1 MTSNL
6 SQKVVAFIPYKRDYA
21 DDFFY
26 PDPDPKPDS
35 MEQGYTIHECAY
47 LLHDYFADRPDVL
60 VDASGSVYYDRQD
73 RIRGHLA
80 PDLYV
85 AFGVEAAE
93 VFQRNNYLVW
103 EAGKP
108 PDFALE
114 VASRST
120 HNVDTQDKPVL
131 YAAIGV
137 GEYWRFDPSGGRYY
151 GYELAGDVLVDGV
164 YRPLPVTE
172 TDDGVFHGYSPAL
185 DLTLCVQERRLSFY
199 DHKSGRYL
207 PSISEER
214 AARQSAESAQRAA
227 ESAQQVSESARRA
240 AEMEAER
247 LRAKL
252 RRLQEG

>member
-6 SQKVVAFIPYKRDYA
+6 SQQVVAFIPYKRDYS
-21 DDFFY
+21 DNFFY

-85 AFGVEAAE
+85 AFGVEADE

-120 HNVDTQDKPVL
+120 HNVDTRDKPAL
-131 YAAIGV
+131 YASIGV

-151 GYELAGDVLVDGV
+151 GYELAGDVLESGV

-172 TDDGVFHGYSPAL
+172 TPAPAGRMARGVVQGYSPVL
-185 DLTLCVQERRLSFY
+185 DLTLCVQEGRLSFY
-199 DHKSGRYL
+199 DHKTGRYL

-214 AARQSAESAQRAA
+214 AARQAA
-227 ESAQQVSESARRA
+227 ESAQQTAETARRA

-247 LRAKL
+247 LRAEL
-252 RRLQEG
+252 RRLREG